1 LPRPSPSRPRPNA
14 SSAATASLA
23 TSRGFLCRALGDLA
37 GRRILD
43 FGGGQ
48 GGLSVQLAQ
57 FGARVANAAE

>member
-1 LPRPSPSRPRPNA
+1 MPSDRERCFP
-14 SSAATASLA
+14 TDLA
-23 TSRGFLCRALGDLA
+23 KAFALAPTSERFLCRALGDLA